1 MSELKVY
8 KMVDKDYCDDSFCI
22 VPSDVYLKSEAD
34 EEIAKLNRQ
43 VKFLQT
49 THSSC
54 NDCNKCADGMG
65 RVFDE
70 SLDELKNEKAY
81 LLEHTTEV
89 INSQERVI
97 RHQKHKRCLA
107 MSKLCRSEWAA
118 AIFIPDKGMDEKYA
132 GRYMRWE
139 KRWLKLAK
147 QFKEEK

>member
-8 KMVDKDYCDDSFCI
+8 KMIDEDYCDDSFCV

-34 EEIAKLNRQ
+34 EELAKLNRQ

-65 RVFDE
+65 RVFDK
-70 SLDELKNEKAY
+70 SLYELKKEKAY
-81 LLEHTTEV
+81 LLEV

-97 RHQKHKRCLA
+97 HRQKYKRCLVMA
-107 MSKLCRSEWAA
+107 KWCNERDSLDFCLYEPGKTRFYE
-118 AIFIPDKGMDEKYA
+118 
-132 GRYMRWE
+132 RWE
-139 KRWLKLAK
+139 NRWLNIAA
-147 QFKEEK
+147 QFKEAK

>member
-8 KMVDKDYCDDSFCI
+8 KMVDEYYCDDSFCV

-34 EEIAKLNRQ
+34 EELAKLNRQ

-54 NDCNKCADGMG
+54 NECNKCADGMG

-70 SLDELKNEKAY
+70 SLDKLKKEKTY
-81 LLEHTTEV
+81 ILKHTTEV

-97 RHQKHKRCLA
+97 HRQKYKRCLA
-107 MSKLCRSEWAA
+107 MSLYCESLMREAFLANPEYIEWM
-118 AIFIPDKGMDEKYA
+118 DKWRE
-132 GRYMRWE
+132 
-139 KRWLKLAK
+139 RWLKIAE

>member
-8 KMVDKDYCDDSFCI
+8 KMIDKDYCDDSFCI

-34 EEIAKLNRQ
+34 EELAKLNRQ
-43 VKFLQT
+43 VEFLQT

-70 SLDELKNEKAY
+70 SLDELKKEKAY

-97 RHQKHKRCLA
+97 RRQKYKRCLA
-107 MSKLCRSEWAA
+107 ISKLCRSEWAA
-118 AIFIPDKGMDEKYA
+118 AIFIPEKCMGEKHA
-132 GRYMRWE
+132 ERYMRWE
-139 KRWLKLAK
+139 KRWIKLAK
-147 QFKEEK
+147 KFKESK